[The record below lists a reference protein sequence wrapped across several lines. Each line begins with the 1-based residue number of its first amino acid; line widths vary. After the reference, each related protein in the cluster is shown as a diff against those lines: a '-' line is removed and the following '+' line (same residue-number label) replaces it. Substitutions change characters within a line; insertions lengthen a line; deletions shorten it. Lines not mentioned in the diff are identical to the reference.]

1 MGNTAKAQSTFEY
14 ILLVAGVVVVLIVFL
29 SPNGLFRNTIERTLN
44 QTVNQIN
51 DMVNAINLQ

>member
-1 MGNTAKAQSTFEY
+1 MGNTTKAQSTFEY
-14 ILLVAGVVVVLIVFL
+14 ILLVAGVVVVLIVCL